1 MLSIDPKMQGVS
13 STNKLG
19 RLSKKEKDIKFNTS
33 KKTQESSHSETSSAV
48 ADIGGMIFLQ
58 EIDQFAQDK
67 QNIEEFAKK
76 AFKILKD
83 LQLDL
88 LEGKLSDRRLHNLK
102 DTINNSKFI
111 ISSPALADLAKQI
124 ALRVEVEIAKI
135 EVNKNK

>member
-33 KKTQESSHSETSSAV
+33 KKTQESSHSEASSAV
-48 ADIGGMIFLQ
+48 ADIGGMLFLQ

-67 QNIEEFAKK
+67 QNLEEFAKK

-88 LEGKLSDRRLHNLK
+88 LEGKISGRRLHNLK
-102 DTINNSKFI
+102 DTINSSKFI
-111 ISSPALADLAKQI
+111 VGSPGLADLAQQI

-135 EVNKNK
+135 EVNEE